1 MSTEAPLSLRVFVA
15 ALIETL
21 GEEHPAALARMK
33 QIVEHRT
40 AGISLDGEAVSVSF
54 GPDGLRVES
63 TDDITQ
69 LDGAGATDSATVID
83 LLDGAIEVPDAILD
97 GRLRVTGALEEIARM
112 FQAIEILLDASP
124 RTPRLQALAARFQS
138 ERRAPDRMMLPV
150 GGQSSWYPF
159 ASSAGEFELLGR
171 LDLLPEPPSE

>member
-1 MSTEAPLSLRVFVA
+1 MSTDAPLSLREFVS

-40 AGISLDGEAVSVSF
+40 AGISLDAETVSVSF
-54 GPDGLRVES
+54 GPDGLRVEPA
-63 TDDITQ
+63 DDLAL

-83 LLDGAIEVPDAILD
+83 LLDGAIEVPGAILD

-150 GGQSSWYPF
+150 RGQSSWYPF
-159 ASSAGEFELLGR
+159 PCGAREFELLGR
-171 LDLLPEPPSE
+171 LDLLPEPPGE